1 MSKAVGRAEWPPESS
16 HYSAGKC
23 VGSRDVRLLSDDRS
37 RGELKA
43 IPATRNSQSRVGP
56 DMRSQPWISSQGSC
70 DGRPVRVQV
79 EHCADTLNNEEERTR
94 LVNLNAYIQCITA
107 RVERDLQISAV
118 FIHGNRA
125 AKAAA
130 SDDFHAGRG
139 LGREE
144 LQDSFP
150 IVGRAKVQVEEVLI
164 FVLARHFLN
173 QATDLSW
180 RSMIDV
186 SDGGVE
192 SAHGAKAP
200 SERDLHHGQVGL
212 VDELLG
218 KVQTASLRNGAGR
231 CPQGTQK
238 QAPKMARAHS
248 EVPGQGFHAPV
259 FQTRLADQP
268 QGSRNRILRARPSAR
283 SRRAFPAATPA
294 RAQTGFRCSSGARK
308 VPHIFFLRR
317 TRTTDR
323 AAVDPRAQHANKELT
338 VAARITCQSR
348 SRTHPQVQIHSFCP
362 SRISVMDLR
371 AITRRFRN

>member
-1 MSKAVGRAEWPPESS
+1 MSQAIGSAEWLPESS
-16 HYSAGKC
+16 HHSAGKC
-23 VGSRDVRLLSDDRS
+23 VGSPDVRLLSDDCS

-56 DMRSQPWISSQGSC
+56 DVRSQTWIGSEGSC
-70 DGRPVRVQV
+70 DRRPVRVQV
-79 EHCADTLNNEEERTR
+79 EHCADTLDDEEERTR
-94 LVNLNAYIQCITA
+94 LANLNAYIQCITA
-107 RVERDLQISAV
+107 RVERYLQTSAV

-130 SDDFHAGRG
+130 FDDFHAGRG

-150 IVGRAKVQVEEVLI
+150 MVGWAKIQVEEVLI
-164 FVLARHFLN
+164 FVLAGHFLS

-186 SDGGVE
+186 TDGGVE
-192 SAHGAKAP
+192 PPHGAKAP
-200 SERDLHHGQVGL
+200 SDRDLRHGQVVL

-218 KVQTASLRNGAGR
+218 QVETASLCNSAWR
-231 CPQGTQK
+231 CPQVTQK

-248 EVPGQGFHAPV
+248 EVPGQGFHAPI
-259 FQTRLADQP
+259 FQTRLAAQP
-268 QGSRNRILRARPSAR
+268 QGSRNRILCAGTSAS
-283 SRRAFPAATPA
+283 SRRGFRAATQA
-294 RAQTGFRCSSGARK
+294 RTKTGFRCSSGARK

-317 TRTTDR
+317 TRAADR
-323 AAVDPRAQHANKELT
+323 TAVNPRAQHADKELP
-338 VAARITCQSR
+338 VEARITCQSR

-362 SRISVMDLR
+362 SRIS
-371 AITRRFRN
+371 